1 MNKDFLLKDKINIY
15 NNLAKSG
22 ESSGRLSVVYNV
34 YPAPAIFWEFEPESK
49 SIGLP
54 KHDTKGELIKP
65 FECNNFSMSN
75 PSSDRV
81 YLMGGEILTGSTA
94 RSISGNLDIKG
105 KYFTFFLPNAKF
117 QELGASGKNYLIKEI
132 NYKNT
137 ESSSVL
143 GENSREGFA
152 EMTFENGI
160 TLTLHTPTESLDW
173 LKADRSIGTYITTEG
188 KLSVENEWSILEAV
202 DFLYDI
208 SLLLSFANGGFVA
221 PIVVA
226 MTPLDFEKEYPIVYT
241 AYLVDS
247 VEHVAGTWLDR
258 KSNIGDLI
266 KCTPSFQ
273 KMLQSEQWKENYAYI
288 LMWYFQ
294 SIQHQGI
301 QLGGKPWP
309 VVANALGTALEKLAS
324 IILVEEKGVVA
335 GADLYGDNKKPKMN
349 LETKIRKL
357 LETIGLPVVGPKYS
371 VKGLKYGSH
380 DYLWWFVKMRNDAT
394 HPKSIHDWKQ
404 HEINM
409 FLGSAIQ
416 WVEET
421 LLWRLGYDGGYIN
434 KIGNG
439 GYFSSP
445 RYNNDLRDS
454 SW

>member
-1 MNKDFLLKDKINIY
+1 MNKDFLLKDKLNIY

-34 YPAPAIFWEFEPESK
+34 HPAPAIFWEFEPESK
-49 SIGLP
+49 SVGLP
-54 KHDTKGELIKP
+54 EHDMKGKLIKP
-65 FECNNFSMSN
+65 FECNSFSISD

-81 YLMGGEILTGSTA
+81 HLMGGEIMTGSA
-94 RSISGNLDIKG
+94 VRAISGDLDRKG

-117 QELGASGKNYLIKEI
+117 QETGVLGKNYVIKEI
-132 NYKNT
+132 SYRNSKT
-137 ESSSVL
+137 SFAL
-143 GENSREGFA
+143 GRNSREGFVETA
-152 EMTFENGI
+152 LGNGI
-160 TLTLHTPTESLDW
+160 TLNLQTPAESLDW
-173 LKADRSIGTYITTEG
+173 LEADRSIGTYITTEG
-188 KLSVENEWSILEAV
+188 RLSIENEWSILEAV

-221 PIVVA
+221 PIAVA
-226 MTPLDFEKEYPIVYT
+226 MTPLDFDKEYPIIYT

-247 VEHVAGTWLDR
+247 VEHIAGTWLDK
-258 KSNIGDLI
+258 KSDIGDLL
-266 KCTPSFQ
+266 KCVPAFQ
-273 KMLQSEQWKENYAYI
+273 RMLESRQWKENYAYI

-294 SIQHQGI
+294 AVQHQGI

-324 IILVEEKGVVA
+324 IILVEEMKVVA
-335 GADLYGDNKKPKMN
+335 EADFYGDNKKPKMN

-371 VKGLKYGSH
+371 VRSLKYGSH

-404 HEINM
+404 HEIIM

-421 LLWRLGYDGGYIN
+421 LLWRLGYDGGYSN
-434 KIGNG
+434 RAGNG
-439 GYFSSP
+439 GYFPSP